1 MVEHQGEIVSIDDGD
16 VVVRMGAGVD
26 ECAGC
31 VIAAFCSRPVEVKV
45 APVAGAEPGAKVL
58 LSANAPLRSR
68 AILLLVAVPLALLV
82 AVLVACALLG
92 LPQWACG
99 LAPLGTLAVWY
110 AIVGL
115 TVGRKVRF
123 RIEKL
128 L

>member
-1 MVEHQGEIVSIDDGD
+1 MEHQVEIVSVDDDG
-16 VVVRMGAGVD
+16 VVVRMKAGAE

-31 VIAAFCSRPVEVKV
+31 AIAAFCSRPAEVKV
-45 APVAGAEPGAKVL
+45 PPFLGVEPGRKAVL
-58 LSANAPLRSR
+58 RANAPVRSR
-68 AILLLVAVPLALLV
+68 ALWLLVAVPLALLV
-82 AVLVACALLG
+82 AVLLECTLLG

-99 LAPLGTLAVWY
+99 LAPLGTLALWY

-123 RIEKL
+123 RIERL